1 VPETAASRIVLLR
14 FSGEIAVKA
23 RPTRA
28 RFERQLVRNVGDAVR
43 SAGIPARVSRTRNRI
58 LVATEDPRAA
68 EVLARVFGVQSLS
81 VASVHPAEKLEQVV
95 ETGTALFRDAV
106 AGRRFAVR
114 ARRVGDRAKIALAGR
129 DIERLL
135 GAALLPGAAGVDL
148 GRPEVTVRV
157 ELHEGRAYFCADLVK
172 GPSGLPLDVE
182 GRAIALL
189 SGGFDSA
196 VAAWQMLRRGVQ
208 LDYLFCNLGGRAHQL
223 GTLRVARVLAE
234 RWSYGGRPHLH
245 AVDFEAVAADIR
257 ARTRTRYWQVILKR
271 QMLRAGELGAR
282 ERDPRSGSV
291 IRQADALVTGEAVGQ
306 VSSQTLPNLATISQA
321 TALPLLRPLIGAN
334 KDDIIREAEAI
345 GTASLSAVVDEYCA
359 MVPTRPATVSRLDT
373 VLAEEA
379 KLDPALLARAV
390 AERTVLDLRALGPDA
405 DGIPELELDEIP
417 PGAVVIDL
425 RSKAAYAGWHWPG
438 ALRLDLDHALAAYR
452 SFSREGRYV
461 LYCEFGLKSAHLAER
476 MRAEGLEAWHFRGG
490 LKALVAHARARGGAG
505 PEWH

>member
-1 VPETAASRIVLLR
+1 MLLR

-28 RFERQLVRNVGDAVR
+28 RFERQLVRNVGDALR

-58 LVATEDPRAA
+58 FVASDDPRAP
-68 EVLARVFGVQSLS
+68 ELLARVFGVQSLS
-81 VASVHPAEKLEQVV
+81 VATVEPAEKLEQVV
-95 ETGTALFRDAV
+95 EAGAALFREAV

-114 ARRVGDRAKIALAGR
+114 ARRVGDRAKIALDSRA
-129 DIERLL
+129 IERQL
-135 GAALLPGAAGVDL
+135 GAALLPAAAGVDL
-148 GRPEVTVRV
+148 GNPEVTVRV
-157 ELHEGRAYFCADLVK
+157 ELHEGQAYFCSETRR
-172 GPSGLPLDVE
+172 GPGGLPLDVE
-182 GRAIALL
+182 GRAIALM

-245 AVDFEAVAADIR
+245 AVDFDAVAADIR

-271 QMLRAGELGAR
+271 QMLRAGERVAR
-282 ERDPRSGSV
+282 E
-291 IRQADALVTGEAVGQ
+291 RQADALVTGEAVGQ

-321 TALPLLRPLIGAN
+321 TALPILRPLVGMN
-334 KDDIIREAEAI
+334 KDDIIREAEHI

-359 MVPTRPATVSRLDT
+359 MVPTRPATVSRVET

-379 KLDPALLARAV
+379 KLDPKLLERAV
-390 AERTVLDLRALGPDA
+390 AERAVLDLRALGPEADA
-405 DGIPELELDEIP
+405 IPELELDEI
-417 PGAVVIDL
+417 AADATVIDL
-425 RSKAAYAGWHWPG
+425 RSKAAYAAWHWPG
-438 ALRLDLDHALAAYR
+438 ALRLDLDHALVACR
-452 SFSREGRYV
+452 SFDRARRYV
-461 LYCEFGLKSAHLAER
+461 LYCELGLKSAHLAER
-476 MRAEGLEAWHFRGG
+476 MRAEGLQAWHFRGG

-505 PEWH
+505 PELA